1 MDLKKILSSGILL
14 AAFTATLITLS
25 SASNTDKEEHKAKL
39 QTNGTYSPQVPRSI
53 VFAGQKISL
62 TAQDRHER
70 MDREILSF
78 TYSHINT
85 MLIIKRANR
94 LLPIVEPI
102 LKECNVPDD
111 FKYLMLIESNG
122 DIEARSPAGAGGLWQ
137 FLEKTARDYGL
148 EVNGEIDERYNIE
161 KATRAACEY
170 LKESYAKYKDWLTV
184 AASYNTGRANVD
196 KRVSAQKESK
206 AINLVLLPETS
217 RYIFRLMAAKT
228 VLENPKDYG
237 FTLHS
242 CDLYPQL
249 PIAKTIKIDGNV
261 TSWADI
267 AKQHGLTYLQ
277 LREANPWIRSA
288 ALNNKNNKVYEVKIP
303 DAKALHYNPQETKAH
318 NSNWVVK

>member
-1 MDLKKILSSGILL
+1 M
-14 AAFTATLITLS
+14 
-25 SASNTDKEEHKAKL
+25 
-39 QTNGTYSPQVPRSI
+39 
-53 VFAGQKISL
+53 
-62 TAQDRHER
+62 
-70 MDREILSF
+70 
-78 TYSHINT
+78 
-85 MLIIKRANR
+85 
-94 LLPIVEPI
+94 
-102 LKECNVPDD
+102 
-111 FKYLMLIESNG
+111 
-122 DIEARSPAGAGGLWQ
+122 
-137 FLEKTARDYGL
+137 
-148 EVNGEIDERYNIE
+148 
-161 KATRAACEY
+161 
-170 LKESYAKYKDWLTV
+170 

-249 PIAKTIKIDGNV
+249 PIAKTIRIDGNV

-288 ALNNKNNKVYEVKIP
+288 ALNNKNSKVYEVKIP